1 MNKALKSIGILA
13 GLLAVGLGALIVYV
27 YQALPYDDYPVFEPD
42 NSAESVAR
50 GRYLANHV
58 AVCVDC
64 HSVRDWNYYSGPIVA
79 GTEGRGGEVFDQKL
93 GFPGRF
99 IAKNI
104 TPAALK
110 DWKDVELARAITSGV
125 SRNGEPF
132 FPVMPY
138 PSYAKLSPSDLAAI
152 VAYLRTLEPVEHTVQ
167 ASRPDFPMNLI
178 MRTIPSAHEP
188 MKYDESDP
196 VQYGKYLVTIGG
208 CADCHT
214 PQEKGSRI
222 PGMYLA
228 GGFDFPL
235 PDGSVVSSANITP
248 DPDTGLGNWDENSF
262 VQRFKSY
269 ASGTVPEVG
278 EGEKN
283 TYMPWT
289 MYAGMKEADLR
300 AIYAYLRSV
309 KPVHNAVDTFTPAAQ
324 SKP

>member
-1 MNKALKSIGILA
+1 MSKALKGIGILA
-13 GLLAVGLGALIVYV
+13 GLLLVGIVALLSYL
-27 YQALPYDDYPVFEPD
+27 YLALPYDDYPAFESD
-42 NSAESVAR
+42 NSAESVER

-64 HSVRDWNYYSGPIVA
+64 HSVRDWSHYSGPIVP

-104 TPAALK
+104 TSAALK
-110 DWKDVELARAITSGV
+110 EWNDAELARAITSGV
-125 SRNGEPF
+125 SRNGDPF

-138 PSYAKLSPSDLAAI
+138 PSYSRMTARDLSAI
-152 VAYLRTLEPVEHTVQ
+152 VAYLRTLAPVDHPVE

-178 MRTIPSAHEP
+178 LRTIPSAHEP
-188 MKYDESDP
+188 MQYDASDP

-222 PGMYLA
+222 EGMYLA

-248 DPDTGLGNWDENSF
+248 DPETGIGNWDERTF
-262 VQRFKSY
+262 VERFKSY
-269 ASGTVPEVG
+269 SGPVPEVAT
-278 EGEKN
+278 GEKN

-289 MYAGMKEADLR
+289 MYAGMEEDDLR
-300 AIYAYLRSV
+300 AIYAYLKTV
-309 KPVHNAVDTFTPAAQ
+309 KPVSNSVNVFSPADQ
-324 SKP
+324 SIP